1 MLAWRQALYNA
12 PHLTKEMFVTAP
24 EIQWIRDDASLA
36 QQCREWRT
44 QPYLALDTEFMR
56 VDTFYPAAGLVQV
69 GDGRQEW
76 LIDPLLIQDWSPFAE
91 LLEDERVVKVLHAC
105 SEDLEVF
112 LRLTGSLP
120 VPLFD
125 TQLAAAYLGMA
136 HSMGYSKLVKEVLDI
151 DLPKDE
157 TRSDW
162 LQRPLT
168 EMQMRYAADDVQ
180 HLAQVY
186 LALDARLSEEK
197 RAWLLEDG
205 AELVANL
212 CRESDPREAY
222 REVKLGWRLRPQQL
236 AVLRE
241 LCAWREEQARLR
253 NRPRNHVLR
262 ERTLWPLARLLP
274 KNKTDLAAIEDMH
287 PRTVRQD
294 GDFLIELIAQAARL
308 PQSEWPEALPEPL
321 PPEVTPLLKSLR
333 AIGQREAET
342 LGMAPGFD
350 AAQEDPRGTAQER
363 LSRRSLRTAR
373 FPPRL
378 APRTHGPGPAGRP
391 GERMKRICSVYKSPR
406 KNEMYLYVDKR
417 EALSRVPEALLV
429 PFGAPQHVF
438 DLLLTPERQLAREDV
453 AKVLENIEKQG
464 FHLQMPPGEEEYI
477 EHLPEELLRMNDPL

>member
-294 GDFLIELIAQAARL
+294 GDFLIELIAQASRL

-342 LGMAPGFD
+342 LGMAPELMLRKKILEALLKSGYPD
-350 AAQEDPRGTAQER
+350 GPYELPD
-363 LSRRSLRTAR
+363 SLRGWR
-373 FPPRL
+373 RE
-378 APRTHGPGPAGRP
+378 HGPGPAGRP

>member
-1 MLAWRQALYNA
+1 M
-12 PHLTKEMFVTAP
+12 TAP

-91 LLEDERVVKVLHAC
+91 LLEDERVVKVLHAR

-168 EMQMRYAADDVQ
+168 EMQMRYAADDV

-186 LALDARLSEEK
+186 LALDTRLSEEK

-236 AVLRE
+236 AVLRT
-241 LCAWREEQARLR
+241 LRLARGAGTPAQPAAQ
-253 NRPRNHVLR
+253 PRAA
-262 ERTLWPLARLLP
+262 RTHLWPLARLLP

-342 LGMAPGFD
+342 LGMAP
-350 AAQEDPRGTAQER
+350 E
-363 LSRRSLRTAR
+363 LMLRKKV
-373 FPPRL
+373 L
-378 APRTHGPGPAGRP
+378 
-391 GERMKRICSVYKSPR
+391 
-406 KNEMYLYVDKR
+406 
-417 EALSRVPEALLV
+417 EALLKSGY
-429 PFGAPQHVF
+429 PDGPYELPDSLRGWRRERMGQA
-438 DLLLTPERQLAREDV
+438 LLDA
-453 AKVLENIEKQG
+453 LESA
-464 FHLQMPPGEEEYI
+464 
-477 EHLPEELLRMNDPL
+477 